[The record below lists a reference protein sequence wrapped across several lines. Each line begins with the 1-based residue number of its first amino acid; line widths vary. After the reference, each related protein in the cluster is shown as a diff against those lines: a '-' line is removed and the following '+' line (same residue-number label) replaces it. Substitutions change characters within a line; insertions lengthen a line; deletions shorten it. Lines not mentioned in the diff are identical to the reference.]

1 MWYDGGAKEA
11 MVLEL
16 SIQWSLAWLIA
27 VSLMAVAVTV
37 WDKRRARKQA
47 WRVPERTLWL
57 VSVLGGSVAT
67 YLTMRV
73 IRHKTLHRRFMWG
86 LPLLMAVQAALLFLL
101 CYKKCI
107 IFT

>member
-1 MWYDGGAKEA
+1 MRI
-11 MVLEL
+11 
-16 SIQWSLAWLIA
+16 SIEWALAWLVA
-27 VSLMAVAVTV
+27 VSVASVAVTA
-37 WDKRRARKQA
+37 WDKSRAKRQA

-57 VSVLGGSVAT
+57 MSLLGGSVAT

-86 LPLLMAVQAALLFLL
+86 IPLLAVAQIVLLVLL
-101 CYKKCI
+101 WQKKCI

>member
-1 MWYDGGAKEA
+1 MQIAIKWA
-11 MVLEL
+11 V
-16 SIQWSLAWLIA
+16 AWLMA
-27 VSLMAVAVTV
+27 AGVMAVAVTV
-37 WDKRRARKQA
+37 WDKRRARRHK

-57 VSVLGGSVAT
+57 VSLLGGSVAT

-86 LPLLMAVQAALLFLL
+86 IPLLAVAQVALIAFLWH
-101 CYKKCI
+101 KKCI